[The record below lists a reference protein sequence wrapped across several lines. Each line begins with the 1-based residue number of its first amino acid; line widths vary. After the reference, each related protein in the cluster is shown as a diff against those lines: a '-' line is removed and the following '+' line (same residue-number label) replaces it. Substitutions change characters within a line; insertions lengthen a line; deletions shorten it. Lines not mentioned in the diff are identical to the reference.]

1 MTLDE
6 IKTAVDEGKIV
17 CWKNPMYQVR
27 KYGKVAPQSCVHYYV
42 VCTAN
47 GDCTGLTWQ
56 DGVTMEYAEKD
67 FFILKSEVHYP
78 EVIIYHREPSW

>member
-1 MTLDE
+1 MTLKE

-17 CWKNPMYQVR
+17 CWKNPRYEVR
-27 KYGKVAPQSCVHYYV
+27 KYGKIAPRSCVHYDV
-42 VCTAN
+42 VCTSN

-67 FFILKSEVHYP
+67 FFILESDP
-78 EVIIYHREPSW
+78 ASDQ

>member
-27 KYGKVAPQSCVHYYV
+27 KYGYKVVYTS
-42 VCTAN
+42 N
-47 GDCTGLTWQ
+47 GDCNGDC

-67 FFILKSEVHYP
+67 FFILESEIP
-78 EVIIYHREPSW
+78 EVIIYHRERW

>member
-1 MTLDE
+1 MTLKE

-17 CWKNPMYQVR
+17 CWKNPMYEVR
-27 KYGKVAPQSCVHYYV
+27 KYGKIAPRSCVHYDV
-42 VCTAN
+42 VCTSN

-67 FFILKSEVHYP
+67 FFILESDP
-78 EVIIYHREPSW
+78 ASDQ